1 MDQFKEIEF
10 ENLILFN
17 YLLKHI
23 DCDND
28 IIEINKNGEPI
39 I

>member
-10 ENLILFN
+10 ENLIFFN

-28 IIEINKNGEPI
+28 IIKIDENGEPI